1 LPILLKLLQKV
12 EEKGIFPNPFY
23 KASTTLTLKLSKNV
37 MRKENY
43 RLKFL
48 INIDAKILS
57 KILANLI

>member
-1 LPILLKLLQKV
+1 MSILLKLLQKV
-12 EEKGIFPNPFY
+12 KKKRIFPNPFY
-23 KASTTLTLKLSKNV
+23 KASTTLTAKLRKNV

-57 KILANLI
+57 KILVNLI